1 MGNAKRFDISYIDQ
15 NGAKQYP
22 PIIHTALIGTVERY
36 IYTILDACAK
46 MEQQGKKPQL
56 PLWLA
61 PSQVRIIPVTRESL
75 PDGDQVAKVLNDGRV
90 RADVDDSDETVEK
103 RVRDAEMLWIP
114 YIIVVGARE
123 KGAAK
128 LPVRIRETGTQRKMS
143 IEELASEIRQRTA
156 GYPFRPFTLPLHA
169 STRPAYR

>member
-1 MGNAKRFDISYIDQ
+1 
-15 NGAKQYP
+15 
-22 PIIHTALIGTVERY
+22 
-36 IYTILDACAK
+36 LDSCAK
-46 MEQQGKKPQL
+46 IEKQGKKPQL

-61 PSQVRIIPVTRESL
+61 PSQVRILPVTKEFLAYADELANR
-75 PDGDQVAKVLNDGRV
+75 LNDGRV

-128 LPVRIRETGTQRKMS
+128 LSVRVREAGAQLKMS
-143 IEELASEIRQRTA
+143 TEELAAEIREKTA
-156 GYPFRPFTLPLHA
+156 GNPFRPLTLPLHVSA
-169 STRPAYR
+169 RPAYR